1 MAQFRAEKAGF
12 ARDAQ
17 RRMEGKFDPQT
28 AAKVLRWI
36 RMLTPPSN
44 LTGPCVDSVLKIPQ
58 EIQTVSSDT
67 FVNYLIDGL
76 AFGYI
81 IVCLDPSRLHTS
93 NKNTWRVSDKPVFEM
108 ARQRERIGLFLDF
121 LSAFGVRGTSQF
133 QTDQLYEKTGVAQV
147 VTALRQLGL
156 EAEKKPGY
164 RGPAKFWSCNNPTSV
179 EILVGM
185 QVNRQCVL

>member
-17 RRMEGKFDPQT
+17 RRMEGKFDSET

-36 RMLTPPSN
+36 RMLPPPSN
-44 LTGPCVDSVLKIPQ
+44 LTGPCVDSVIKIPQ
-58 EIQTVSSDT
+58 DIQTVSSDA
-67 FVNYLIDGL
+67 FADYLIDGL

-81 IVCLDPSRLHTS
+81 TVCLDPSRLHTLQQ
-93 NKNTWRVSDKPVFEM
+93 NTWRVSDRPVFET
-108 ARQRERIGLFLDF
+108 ARQRERIGLFLEF

-147 VTALRQLGL
+147 VTSLCQLGL

-164 RGPAKFWSCNNPTSV
+164 SGPAKFWS
-179 EILVGM
+179 
-185 QVNRQCVL
+185 